1 MQQTIE
7 LKLDP
12 KSIVIIKGRKVYN
25 IEKFIKINEK
35 GDQALLSLVVPAE
48 YVRTKTFKLT
58 IDVEDTPVIK
68 HNSKC

>member
-12 KSIVIIKGRKVYN
+12 KSIVTMKGRKVYH

-35 GDQALLSLVVPAE
+35 GDQAFLSLVVPAE

-58 IDVEDTPVIK
+58 IDVENAPVIR
-68 HNSKC
+68 HDSKC

>member
-12 KSIVIIKGRKVYN
+12 KSIVIMKGRKVYN

-48 YVRTKTFKLT
+48 YVRTKTFKLI